1 MGFVQASNK
10 NSQGIGGLYS
20 GGHLVNLVPKV
31 EAYGESSQQCSSR
44 DNVTVVTLGK

>member
-20 GGHLVNLVPKV
+20 GRHAVNLSPKV
-31 EAYGESSQQCSSR
+31 ELCVERSQQCPSR
-44 DNVTVVTLGK
+44 RNVTVVTLGK